1 MVARAIFE
9 EMLNQNTNCVFL
21 DLCQVLSPE
30 KIRAT
35 FPTIYEECLYRGIDI
50 TQEPI
55 PVAPGA
61 HFCCGGILTDNF
73 GRTSIKRLYAIGEVA
88 CTGLHGANRLASTSL
103 LEGLTFAYR
112 ASHDIVKNPAS
123 KEQPRIIPFEYSNG
137 NPPSEAI
144 LESLRKIIQDTMWKF
159 AGLIRN
165 QSGLKYA
172 LEVLS
177 GLKKQAVQMKNHLGV
192 SGPLL
197 EFENSVDTGLLVVEA
212 ALRNPISLGTHF
224 RSDSSTV

>member
-1 MVARAIFE
+1 
-9 EMLNQNTNCVFL
+9 
-21 DLCQVLSPE
+21 
-30 KIRAT
+30 
-35 FPTIYEECLYRGIDI
+35 
-50 TQEPI
+50 
-55 PVAPGA
+55 VAPGA
-61 HFCCGGILTDNF
+61 HFCCGGILTDSF

-88 CTGLHGANRLASTSL
+88 CTGVHGANRLASTSL

-112 ASHDIVKNPAS
+112 ASHDIVKNPAT
-123 KEQPRIIPFEYSNG
+123 KEQPRIIPFEYGYG

-144 LESLRKIIQDTMWKF
+144 LESMRKIIQDTMWKF

-172 LEVLS
+172 LEVLN
-177 GLKKQAVQMKNHLGV
+177 GLKKQVVQMKNHLGA

-197 EFENSVDTGLLVVEA
+197 ELENSVDAGLLVVEA

-224 RSDSSTV
+224 RSDSSMVS